1 MALFLGVLIL
11 HGLNPGPMLLIER
24 EWTIF
29 TLIIAILVATLLSNV
44 IVLMTTRYM
53 IRIAYIDSSILVPTV
68 IAISMVGAFTLRNQ
82 IGDVYASAFFGL
94 LGYLMLKFDYPRIT
108 LVIALVLAELMER
121 NYTQSMLMF
130 EGDWT
135 GFFRDKTTLVIF
147 LFTLAALSIPLVQ
160 AIRKRK
166 GASA

>member
-1 MALFLGVLIL
+1 
-11 HGLNPGPMLLIER
+11 
-24 EWTIF
+24 
-29 TLIIAILVATLLSNV
+29 
-44 IVLMTTRYM
+44 
-53 IRIAYIDSSILVPTV
+53 
-68 IAISMVGAFTLRNQ
+68 
-82 IGDVYASAFFGL
+82 
-94 LGYLMLKFDYPRIT
+94 MLKFDYPRIT

-147 LFTLAALSIPLVQ
+147 LVTLAALSIPLVQ

-166 GASA
+166 GVNL

>member
-1 MALFLGVLIL
+1 
-11 HGLNPGPMLLIER
+11 
-24 EWTIF
+24 
-29 TLIIAILVATLLSNV
+29 
-44 IVLMTTRYM
+44 
-53 IRIAYIDSSILVPTV
+53 
-68 IAISMVGAFTLRNQ
+68 MVGAFTLRNS
-82 IGDVYASAFFGL
+82 IGDVYAAAFFGL

-147 LFTLAALSIPLVQ
+147 LVTLAALSIPLVQ

-166 GASA
+166 GVNL